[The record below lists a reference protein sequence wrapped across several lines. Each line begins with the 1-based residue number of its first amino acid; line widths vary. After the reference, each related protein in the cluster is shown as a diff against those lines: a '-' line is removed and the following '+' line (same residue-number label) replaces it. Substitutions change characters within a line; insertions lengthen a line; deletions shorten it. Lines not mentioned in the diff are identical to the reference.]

1 MQFLEGCM
9 FNRGPASVDF
19 LKSAEKGILEL
30 KNPRILLIDME
41 LQNVK
46 LIGAMLDK
54 LKSYNTPIMIFSK

>member
-1 MQFLEGCM
+1 M

-30 KNPRILLIDME
+30 KNPKVLLIDME

-46 LIGAMLDK
+46 LVGALLDK
-54 LKSYNTPIMIFSK
+54 LKSYDTPVLIFSK